1 MFVNIIG
8 LLMGNV
14 MNAYIFGNL
23 VVQIKNVNRKMQQF
37 YNKLDITTTTM
48 KSMKLSRKTQIEIR
62 GFFMQT

>member
-1 MFVNIIG
+1 
-8 LLMGNV
+8 MGNV

-23 VVQIKNVNRKMQQF
+23 VVQIQNVNRKMQQF